1 MAQTTLDEAMLA
13 EKALKKIRNVLLK
26 REESPAPRLYRNPD
40 EPYFAALR
48 KIAADIIC
56 EWFASRNA
64 PILRDTLI
72 NRVYEVIKGK
82 QLRGEWPYPIPRY
95 DTIRRR
101 INELI
106 EPQVV
111 GEPTP
116 AIAIEANLLGRIT
129 TAYFPNPLRI
139 APEKRQQLLEVI
151 RDWENAKKARRNKK

>member
-1 MAQTTLDEAMLA
+1 MSQTTLDPLIA
-13 EKALKKIRNVLLK
+13 EKTLKKIKNILLK
-26 REESPAPRLYRNPD
+26 RETATSPKLYRDPH
-40 EPYFAALR
+40 EPYFAEIR

-56 EWFASRNA
+56 EWFASKNA

-72 NRVYEVIKGK
+72 KRVFDVIKGK

-95 DTIRRR
+95 DTVRRR

-106 EPQVV
+106 EPQIT

-116 AIAIEANLLGRIT
+116 AIAIEATIMERRT
-129 TAYFPNPLRI
+129 TVYFPNPLRV
-139 APEKRQQLLEVI
+139 APEKRQQLLEII

>member
-1 MAQTTLDEAMLA
+1 MQTTLDAAVA
-13 EKALKKIRNVLLK
+13 EKALKKIKDVLLK
-26 REESPAPRLYRNPD
+26 RQTSPAPKLYRDPND
-40 EPYFAALR
+40 PYFAEIR

-56 EWFASRNA
+56 EWFASKNA
-64 PILRDTLI
+64 PILRDALI

-82 QLRGEWPYPIPRY
+82 QPRGEWPYPTPRY

-116 AIAIEANLLGRIT
+116 AIAIEANILGRTT
-129 TAYFPNPLRI
+129 TAYFPNPLRV
-139 APEKRQQLLEVI
+139 APEKREQLLEII
-151 RDWENAKKARRNKK
+151 RDWENAKKARRR

>member
-1 MAQTTLDEAMLA
+1 MQTTLDAAVA
-13 EKALKKIRNVLLK
+13 EKALKKIKDVLLK
-26 REESPAPRLYRNPD
+26 RQTSPAPKLYRDPND
-40 EPYFAALR
+40 PYFAEIR

-56 EWFASRNA
+56 EWFASKNA
-64 PILRDTLI
+64 PILRDALI

-82 QLRGEWPYPIPRY
+82 QLRGEWPYPTPRY

-116 AIAIEANLLGRIT
+116 AIAIEANILGRTT
-129 TAYFPNPLRI
+129 TAYFPNPLRV
-139 APEKRQQLLEVI
+139 APEKREQLLEII